1 MGRMITAWLLPLLLA
16 APGTAPDAQENP
28 EPARY
33 VRIVLPGPARTLS
46 LAEVETDFA
55 RHPLSDLEQVAGR
68 LMHREERSDRAR
80 LDYQPHFRIGRD
92 Q

>member
-46 LAEVETDFA
+46 LAEVEVFVGG
-55 RHPLSDLEQVAGR
+55 QNVAGSG
-68 LMHREERSDRAR
+68 EASQSSVTNDGVPERAIDGSMPATTPRAR
-80 LDYQPHFRIGRD
+80 
-92 Q
+92 